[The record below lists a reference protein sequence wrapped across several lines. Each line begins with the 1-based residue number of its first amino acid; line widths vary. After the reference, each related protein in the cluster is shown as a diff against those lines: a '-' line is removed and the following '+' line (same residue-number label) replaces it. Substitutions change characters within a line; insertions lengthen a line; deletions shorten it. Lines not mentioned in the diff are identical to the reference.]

1 MRRREFV
8 VLLGG
13 AVVAG
18 SLAVRAQSAI
28 PHIGYLWLGAA
39 DEEDSTK
46 RGLRQGLVDLGYVE
60 GRNIIVDYRYADGH
74 EERLA
79 ALVGE
84 LIEAKVA
91 IILSPGSVVTRIVQ
105 KATTSIPVVSVSGD
119 PVGSGF
125 VQSLARP
132 GSNITGL
139 SLNAGPFI
147 AGKYLELLHEIVPGA
162 TRITAVINT
171 SGLPCRCGRAGDT

>member
-1 MRRREFV
+1 M
-8 VLLGG
+8 
-13 AVVAG
+13 
-18 SLAVRAQSAI
+18 
-28 PHIGYLWLGAA
+28 
-39 DEEDSTK
+39 
-46 RGLRQGLVDLGYVE
+46 E

-84 LIEAKVA
+84 LIAAKVD
-91 IILSPGSVVTRIVQ
+91 IILSPGSVVTRAVQ

-125 VQSLARP
+125 IQSLGRP
-132 GSNITGL
+132 GGNITGL
-139 SLNAGPFI
+139 SLNAGPYI

-162 TRITAVINT
+162 MRITTVLNT
-171 SGLPCRCGRAGDT
+171 SDLPGL